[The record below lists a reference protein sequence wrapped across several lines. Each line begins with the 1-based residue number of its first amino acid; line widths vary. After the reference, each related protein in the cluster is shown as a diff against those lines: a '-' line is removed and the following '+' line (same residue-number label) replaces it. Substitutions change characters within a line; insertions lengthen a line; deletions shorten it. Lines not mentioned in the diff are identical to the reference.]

1 MADAASTRPSE
12 DYPRT
17 LSDFEKRFS
26 SEAACRT
33 YLLRL
38 RWPDGFRCPKCMGDR
53 AWPTGRG
60 DLMECATCHRQTSVT
75 AGTIFEGTRKP
86 LTLWF
91 RAMWWMVN
99 QKPGVSALGL
109 QRALGLGSYQTAWVW
124 LHKLRRAMVRPG
136 RDRLRGRVEVDET
149 FVGGTQKGGK
159 RGRGAERKEIVIIAV
174 EVHEPKGLGRTRMRR
189 VPDASGASLV
199 SFVCDNIESGSEV
212 LTDGWQGYNDVPKH
226 GYTRIKT
233 NLSDSGDPAHV
244 VMPGVHRIASLL
256 KRWLLGTHQG
266 AVSGKHLDHYL
277 DEYTFRFNRRTSRSR
292 GKLFYRLVQQAVGID
307 AVPFSRIVGEN
318 GVREPQDVGGT

>member
-38 RWPDGFRCPKCMGDR
+38 RWPNGFRCPKCMGDR

-60 DLMECATCHRQTSVT
+60 DLMECATCHRQSSVT

-124 LHKLRRAMVRPG
+124 LHKLRRAMVRG
-136 RDRLRGRVEVDET
+136 
-149 FVGGTQKGGK
+149 
-159 RGRGAERKEIVIIAV
+159 
-174 EVHEPKGLGRTRMRR
+174 
-189 VPDASGASLV
+189 
-199 SFVCDNIESGSEV
+199 
-212 LTDGWQGYNDVPKH
+212 
-226 GYTRIKT
+226 
-233 NLSDSGDPAHV
+233 
-244 VMPGVHRIASLL
+244 
-256 KRWLLGTHQG
+256 QG
-266 AVSGKHLDHYL
+266 AISSAVALRW
-277 DEYTFRFNRRTSRSR
+277 TRRSWEGPKRVASVAVVPNGR
-292 GKLFYRLVQQAVGID
+292 RL
-307 AVPFSRIVGEN
+307 
-318 GVREPQDVGGT
+318 